1 MWLVYVLALVLGGGL
16 MLVQAVSGGHDAID
30 AGHSLDIQHHGG
42 GPGVL
47 SIRSF
52 IYGLFTFGF
61 VGAALHIPAI
71 TGRTSALLIAL
82 ASGVVGG
89 LAAGFTFARLGSAAA
104 SGAASLQEAT
114 GRRGRVL
121 IDCAPDRPGKIRLEL
136 GGQQVDMKATTMGA
150 VIRAGAEVLV
160 VEVREDAAL
169 VAPWP
174 LSGGTS

>member
-1 MWLVYVLALVLGGGL
+1 MWLVYVLALVMGGGL
-16 MLVQAVSGGHDAID
+16 MLVQAVSGGHDTID

-61 VGAALHIPAI
+61 VGGALHILRI
-71 TGRTSALLIAL
+71 TGHRSALLLAL
-82 ASGVVGG
+82 GSGVAAG

-104 SGAASLQEAT
+104 SGAASLHEAT
-114 GRRGRVL
+114 GRRARVL
-121 IDCAPDRPGKIRLEL
+121 LPCAADRPGKIRLDL
-136 GGQQVDMKATTMGA
+136 GGQQVDMKATTGGPP
-150 VIRAGAEVLV
+150 IPAGAEVVV
-160 VEVREDAAL
+160 VEVREDVAL
-169 VAPWP
+169 VAPVP

>member
-1 MWLVYVLALVLGGGL
+1 MWLVYVLALVVGGGL
-16 MLVQAVSGGHDAID
+16 MLVQAVSGGHDSVD
-30 AGHSLDIQHHGG
+30 PGHSLDIQHHGA
-42 GPGVL
+42 GPGLL

-61 VGAALHIPAI
+61 VGAALHIPGI

-82 ASGVVGG
+82 ASGVAAG
-89 LAAGFTFARLGSAAA
+89 LAAGFTFERLGSASA
-104 SGAASLQEAT
+104 SGAASLHEAA
-114 GRRGRVL
+114 GHRARVL
-121 IDCAPDRPGKIRLEL
+121 IDCASDRPGKIRLEL
-136 GGQQVDMKATTMGA
+136 GGQQVDMKATTVGA